1 MPSPLLAGRSTLHLC
16 EREVQNTRL
25 WVLSLISIREEEW
38 SVKLEYYKES
48 DMTENLGLQK
58 ISARDYWAEN
68 RGLEHTSLK
77 VRVEASA
84 GSEINFFNCLPVISL
99 V

>member
-1 MPSPLLAGRSTLHLC
+1 
-16 EREVQNTRL
+16 
-25 WVLSLISIREEEW
+25 
-38 SVKLEYYKES
+38 
-48 DMTENLGLQK
+48 MTENLGLQK

-84 GSEINFFNCLPVISL
+84 GSEINLFNCLPVISL

>member
-1 MPSPLLAGRSTLHLC
+1 
-16 EREVQNTRL
+16 
-25 WVLSLISIREEEW
+25 
-38 SVKLEYYKES
+38 
-48 DMTENLGLQK
+48 MTENLGLQK

-84 GSEINFFNCLPVISL
+84 GSEIIFFNCLPVISL